1 MKQIKKLLA
10 VLLALAIMAPIGTL
24 TAYADSGTFKSGI
37 YTVSMSL
44 NATKFAGSA
53 STTSNKKAEHLT
65 VTVMGRRV
73 DSSGDLVRLDMD
85 DSYKYNTT
93 SSGTAYISHSQSKQ
107 RYENVKSVHSAKFNL
122 FKEATGNLSKYF

>member
-1 MKQIKKLLA
+1 MKQTKKLLV
-10 VLLALAIMAPIGTL
+10 VLLALAIIAPVGTL
-24 TAYADSGTFKSGI
+24 TAYADSGTFRSGI

-73 DSSGDLVRLDMD
+73 DSANKFVHLDMT

-93 SSGTAYISHSQSKQ
+93 SSGTATIAHSQSKQ
-107 RYENVKSVHSAKFNL
+107 HYENVQSVHSAKFNL